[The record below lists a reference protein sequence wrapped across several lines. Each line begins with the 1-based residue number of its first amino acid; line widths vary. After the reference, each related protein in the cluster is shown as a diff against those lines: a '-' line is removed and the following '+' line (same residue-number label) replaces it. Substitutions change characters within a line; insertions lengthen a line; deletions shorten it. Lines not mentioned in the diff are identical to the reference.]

1 MKISKMSNEEILK
14 KLRIETKRYHC
25 FFKCEHIVKDIL
37 GDYGLN
43 YETIISDVA
52 ANNANLF
59 LEEANKRNL
68 ELDMSIYVY
77 KPIIDFD
84 VIMGILDYCKMRT
97 KNEKELVI
105 INKVMD
111 DLTDHGYAYICNR
124 FGSSKKDKRSCL

>member
-1 MKISKMSNEEILK
+1 MKISKMTNEEILK
-14 KLRIETKRYHC
+14 KLKIETKRYHC
-25 FFKCEHIVKDIL
+25 FLKCEHIVKDIL

-68 ELDMSIYVY
+68 ELDMSIFVY

-84 VIMGILDYCKMRT
+84 VIMCILNYCMMRT
-97 KNEKELVI
+97 KNENELAI

-111 DLTDHGYAYICNR
+111 DLTDHGYTYICNLC
-124 FGSSKKDKRSCL
+124 SSKKGKRSCL